1 MGTEGALRMPGFWD
15 RIGSEIEQISD
26 TQKHFESE
34 AQIYLCLI
42 FTALPFSLFL
52 TSMAFG
58 QAHFAS
64 FTLCI
69 FGACLIA
76 GSPLVITAFN
86 QGSWKNFMTDD
97 ECFTWTT
104 VDPFVE
110 IQPTQPQIRSQ
121 ASAAIATLQKHR
133 QNFEWQGWQIHH
145 VSMPHAQSEVPIML
159 VHGFGGSIGHW
170 RHNIPVLAQHHS
182 VYAIDL
188 LGFGDSDK
196 PDTSYS
202 LDLWVEQVYE
212 FWRSFIKVPVVLVG
226 NSLGS
231 LTCLSV
237 AAAHPEMVRGVAMIS
252 LPDAAAH
259 HSAIPQAMRLLVS
272 LIQAILLSPVVLRPL
287 FHVLSHPWL
296 VKRWAQLA
304 YACNEAVTDE
314 LLEILLKP
322 SKAQG
327 AAKAFCSILR
337 AMLSPQF
344 SPNLQAIFSKL
355 HTPLLLLWGKQDRMI
370 PSKSKLAYR
379 YLHYSSTLKLV
390 ELEDAGH
397 CAHDECPDRVNNELL
412 TWIRTQ
418 ILTFSPDRVASAA

>member
-1 MGTEGALRMPGFWD
+1 MGSERALRMPGLWD
-15 RIGSEIEQISD
+15 EIEQISNSLKD
-26 TQKHFESE
+26 FSRE
-34 AQIYLCLI
+34 ARIYLCLVL
-42 FTALPFSLFL
+42 TALPFSMFL
-52 TSMAFG
+52 TSIAFG
-58 QAHFAS
+58 QTHFTS
-64 FTLCI
+64 FILCI
-69 FGACLIA
+69 FSACLIA
-76 GSPLVITAFN
+76 GSPLVITALN
-86 QGSWKNFMTDD
+86 HGSWKDLMTYDD
-97 ECFTWTT
+97 CFTWTT
-104 VDPFVE
+104 VHPFVE
-110 IQPTQPQIRSQ
+110 VQLSKPATQFQT
-121 ASAAIATLQKHR
+121 SAAIATLQKHR

-202 LDLWVEQVYE
+202 LELWVEQVYE
-212 FWRSFIKVPVVLVG
+212 FWHSFIKVPVVLVG

-237 AAAHPEMVRGVAMIS
+237 AEAHPEMVRGVAMIS
-252 LPDAAAH
+252 LPDASAH

-272 LIQAILLSPVVLRPL
+272 LIQSIILSPVVLRPL
-287 FHVLSHPWL
+287 FHVLSQPWL

-370 PSKSKLAYR
+370 PSKLAYR

-418 ILTFSPDRVASAA
+418 ILTFSPDRVASPT

>member
-1 MGTEGALRMPGFWD
+1 MGSEGALRMPGLWD
-15 RIGSEIEQISD
+15 GIENEIEQISNPL
-26 TQKHFESE
+26 KHFTSE
-34 AQIYLCLI
+34 ARIYCCLI
-42 FTALPFSLFL
+42 LTAIPFSLFL
-52 TSMAFG
+52 TSIAFG
-58 QAHFAS
+58 QAQFTS
-64 FTLCI
+64 FILCI
-69 FGACLIA
+69 FSACLIA

-86 QGSWKNFMTDD
+86 QGSWKDLMTYDD
-97 ECFTWTT
+97 CFTWTT
-104 VDPFVE
+104 VHPLIEV
-110 IQPTQPQIRSQ
+110 QPAQPQSHS
-121 ASAAIATLQKHR
+121 SAAIATLQKHR
-133 QNFEWQGWQIHH
+133 QSFEWQGWQIHH
-145 VSMPHAQSEVPIML
+145 VAMPNAQSEVPIML

-231 LTCLSV
+231 LTCLAV

-252 LPDAAAH
+252 LPDTAAH
-259 HSAIPQAMRLLVS
+259 HNAIPQAMRSLVT
-272 LIQAILLSPVVLRPL
+272 LIQSILLSPVVLRPL
-287 FHVLSHPWL
+287 FHVLSQPWL

-304 YACNEAVTDE
+304 YACKEAVTDE

-327 AAKAFCSILR
+327 SARAFCSILR

-355 HTPLLLLWGKQDRMI
+355 HTPSLLLWGKQDRMI
-370 PSKSKLAYR
+370 PSKLAYR
-379 YLHYSSTLKLV
+379 YLDYSPTLKLV
-390 ELEDAGH
+390 ELENAGH

-412 TWIRTQ
+412 SWIRTQ
-418 ILTFSPDRVASAA
+418 ILTFSPDCVGSPA